1 MFIPDDNS
9 CWPHCFSSITFPLTS
24 LMFAIPESNGFTLFG
39 GRDIVWT
46 GNKTDG
52 GRFVVVVPNG
62 VKTRDDWGLKW
73 FIVMNTL
80 LRGKKPFKKHYRLVV
95 KWLGSSSSSIGQQTP
110 GMNKRLKQSESR
122 NPDKFNNKLG
132 QTLKSSQR
140 PAVPN
145 GVTQRFSPSLPST
158 SSICARNE
166 QKNES
171 IFAYNCKCVCKA
183 C

>member
-1 MFIPDDNS
+1 
-9 CWPHCFSSITFPLTS
+9 
-24 LMFAIPESNGFTLFG
+24 
-39 GRDIVWT
+39 
-46 GNKTDG
+46 
-52 GRFVVVVPNG
+52 
-62 VKTRDDWGLKW
+62 
-73 FIVMNTL
+73 
-80 LRGKKPFKKHYRLVV
+80 
-95 KWLGSSSSSIGQQTP
+95 
-110 GMNKRLKQSESR
+110 MNKRLKQSESR